1 MNSGNERKFH
11 IIRLLS
17 FALFFFL
24 LSGCAQLNLQKE
36 KSSSFFAMDTHMS
49 VRFTGGSEKLLE
61 AAEQEV
67 RTLENLISVTLNTS
81 EIHQLN
87 ETGEAKIS
95 YETALLLGKA
105 LELCSETNGALDI
118 TVYPLVREWGF
129 TTGKYHV
136 PSEDVI
142 RSLLEHV
149 DYTVLGLDSD
159 IMTLPS
165 GMAIDL
171 GSIAKGYAGDR
182 ICQLLRE
189 GGVSSAILDLGGNVQ
204 TIGKKQD
211 GSPWRVAVQ
220 SPTDSN
226 YAGILE
232 VSDEAVVTSGG
243 YQRYFEDENGHIWW
257 HIIDPKTGYPAD
269 NGLLSVTVIGK
280 EGIRCDALSTAL
292 FVMGE
297 QDATAFWREHRDF
310 DMILITEDYRLLI
323 TSGLTGR
330 FTLSEPQK
338 YTVQTISAE

>member
-1 MNSGNERKFH
+1 MNSGNKHKLH
-11 IIRLLS
+11 IAGLLS
-17 FALFFFL
+17 AVLIVLLL

-36 KSSSFFAMDTHMS
+36 LDHM
-49 VRFTGGSEKLLE
+49 VADPDFD
-61 AAEQEV
+61 
-67 RTLENLISVTLNTS
+67 
-81 EIHQLN
+81 QLN

-149 DYTVLGLDSD
+149 DYTALGLDSD

-171 GSIAKGYAGDR
+171 GSIAKGYAGD
-182 ICQLLRE
+182 
-189 GGVSSAILDLGGNVQ
+189 SSAILDLGGNVQ

-269 NGLLSVTVIGK
+269 NGLLSVTVVGK
-280 EGIRCDALSTAL
+280 EGVRCDALSTAL

-297 QDATAFWREHRDF
+297 QDAAAFWREHRDF